1 MSTPPPEQQPVPEHV
16 VIVGAGVG
24 GITLPTTIDLGEPQP
39 GDEDLGVLIVRRTT
53 LETIGAIA
61 RTEEDTVDV

>member
-1 MSTPPPEQQPVPEHV
+1 